1 MAVSPEMLAPHAA
14 ADTGPLCLPVQVDT
28 RNSSSMNTQDAKRVL
43 ETALICAN
51 QPLPLRAMRNL
62 FEDQIGPDTLRS
74 MLDELVRD
82 WQGRGVELVSIASG
96 WRFQSR
102 PELREFLDRLH
113 PEKPPKYSRAVLE
126 TLAIIAYRQPVTRGD
141 IEDIRGVMVGSQ
153 IIKQLEDRGWIEAI
167 GHRDA
172 PGRPSLFATTR
183 QFLDDLGLAS
193 LDQLPTLE
201 GGQAPTDAL
210 ADLQPSLL
218 GEVQGSLELAP
229 TPADGSSEGAEAA
242 NDAVVV
248 GVAASGP
255 VEVDGDG
262 DGDAPAAVGVDADA
276 DAHAHADADAGVA
289 LPMSADGE
297 GRAGI
302 DAESQAK
309 SDSGSEADGTGVA
322 RAEPEPASGSEV
334 DMAAAAGVHEATSA
348 HAAVPPTSHATPTSE
363 PGIAP
368 EPLPTRVAEPTLA
381 HAEAAQ
387 AARHAEAIAAAI
399 AADLA
404 HAAATAGAGHAAAT
418 AVPSPVPPFDH
429 PAPAPASSPTTAAD
443 APASSGSNPS
453 PEDHQT
459 QGPLQ

>member
-1 MAVSPEMLAPHAA
+1 
-14 ADTGPLCLPVQVDT
+14 
-28 RNSSSMNTQDAKRVL
+28 MNTQDAKRVL

-51 QPLPLRAMRNL
+51 QPLPMRAMRSL
-62 FEDQIGPDTLRS
+62 FDDQIGTDTLRA

-82 WQGRGVELVSIASG
+82 WNGRGVELVSIASG

-201 GGQAPTDAL
+201 GGQPPSDAL

-229 TPADGSSEGAEAA
+229 TLEDGGEGE
-242 NDAVVV
+242 
-248 GVAASGP
+248 AASGDEP
-255 VEVDGDG
+255 VFAETDAVPADAAEAPSEAVAADAGHEPATVDDVPSVDETLAAAEADAAGVG
-262 DGDAPAAVGVDADA
+262 HEAAPHAEAPAAPA
-276 DAHAHADADAGVA
+276 
-289 LPMSADGE
+289 
-297 GRAGI
+297 
-302 DAESQAK
+302 
-309 SDSGSEADGTGVA
+309 
-322 RAEPEPASGSEV
+322 AEPPAR
-334 DMAAAAGVHEATSA
+334 
-348 HAAVPPTSHATPTSE
+348 P
-363 PGIAP
+363 
-368 EPLPTRVAEPTLA
+368 AEPTLA

-387 AARHAEAIAAAI
+387 AARQADAIAAAI
-399 AADLA
+399 AADQA
-404 HAAATAGAGHAAAT
+404 HAAQLASQNPSTDHA
-418 AVPSPVPPFDH
+418 PS
-429 PAPAPASSPTTAAD
+429 PAPAPEGHASG
-443 APASSGSNPS
+443 ASEST
-453 PEDHQT
+453 EDH
-459 QGPLQ
+459 

>member
-1 MAVSPEMLAPHAA
+1 
-14 ADTGPLCLPVQVDT
+14 
-28 RNSSSMNTQDAKRVL
+28 MNTQDAKRVL

-62 FEDQIGPDTLRS
+62 FDDQIGSDTLRA

-82 WQGRGVELVSIASG
+82 WSGRGVELVSIASG

-229 TPADGSSEGAEAA
+229 TLDDGAADDAGADDGAAPALAEEAVPAAAEAGDVHA
-242 NDAVVV
+242 AEAV
-248 GVAASGP
+248 AD
-255 VEVDGDG
+255 DGDLPAG
-262 DGDAPAAVGVDADA
+262 VTHPGAAVEPAVPAPDHLPAVPAPA
-276 DAHAHADADAGVA
+276 H
-289 LPMSADGE
+289 P
-297 GRAGI
+297 
-302 DAESQAK
+302 
-309 SDSGSEADGTGVA
+309 
-322 RAEPEPASGSEV
+322 
-334 DMAAAAGVHEATSA
+334 
-348 HAAVPPTSHATPTSE
+348 
-363 PGIAP
+363 
-368 EPLPTRVAEPTLA
+368 AEPTLA

-387 AARHAEAIAAAI
+387 ATRQADAIAAAI
-399 AADLA
+399 AADQA
-404 HAAATAGAGHAAAT
+404 HAAQLAGPGQSTPIPHFAPSSAT
-418 AVPSPVPPFDH
+418 P
-429 PAPAPASSPTTAAD
+429 PTTD
-443 APASSGSNPS
+443 EHAPASSGSPEFL
-453 PEDHQT
+453 EDHLK